1 MDSSTEKVTLYAAFV
16 NDVLN
21 VYKDKP
27 DFYGPLSRMAE
38 GEDLSDPFNKVPMHT
53 YNEMCN
59 WIEKNIGKVN
69 TKKVGR
75 EIGKTAFEA
84 MRQHKLI
91 TDKPSPK
98 QLMEALVKVAS
109 QMIQDPKKRGWEI
122 MSSTAN
128 SIVMRRTQTFNSSLQ
143 FGLLETLISKSTVLF
158 PSVDLQKS
166 VEKGDEYDEY
176 LITWK
181 GTLS

>member
-1 MDSSTEKVTLYAAFV
+1 MDNSTEKVTLYAAFV

-27 DFYGPLSRMAE
+27 DFYGPLSRMAA
-38 GEDLSDPFNKVPMHT
+38 GQDLSNPFNKVPMQT

-59 WIEKNIGKVN
+59 WIEKNIGRVN

-75 EIGKTAFEA
+75 EIGKTAFEG
-84 MRQHKLI
+84 MKQHKLI
-91 TDKPSPK
+91 GDKPAPL
-98 QLMEALVKVAS
+98 QVMEALVAVAG
-109 QMIQDPKKRGWEI
+109 QMIQDPKRRGWEI
-122 MSSTAN
+122 ISSTSN

-143 FGLLETLISKSTVLF
+143 FGLLETLISKSNVFSPT
-158 PSVDLQKS
+158 VDLLKS

-181 GTLS
+181 GGL